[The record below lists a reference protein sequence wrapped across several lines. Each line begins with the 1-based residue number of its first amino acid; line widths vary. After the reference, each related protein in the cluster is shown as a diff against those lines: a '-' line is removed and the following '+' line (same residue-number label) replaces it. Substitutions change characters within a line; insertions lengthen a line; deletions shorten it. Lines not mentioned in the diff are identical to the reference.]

1 MYSEEPLERQWAQV
15 QEVLLDMEEQCD
27 DLVIDCLQG
36 MVGELGCQV
45 TVRRREHILT
55 LLRELNHLYD
65 CGIPARE
72 MICEEDEEYCFSWI
86 YEFDFYLGDADYL
99 LHFVVDAALNSNGIV
114 NKYLTLERQVY
125 RKGLCLKASEP
136 MVLDPD
142 ALERL
147 KEKIVSVMACPPNT
161 GRFLDWD
168 DD

>member
-1 MYSEEPLERQWAQV
+1 
-15 QEVLLDMEEQCD
+15 
-27 DLVIDCLQG
+27 
-36 MVGELGCQV
+36 
-45 TVRRREHILT
+45 
-55 LLRELNHLYD
+55 
-65 CGIPARE
+65 

>member
-1 MYSEEPLERQWAQV
+1 
-15 QEVLLDMEEQCD
+15 
-27 DLVIDCLQG
+27 
-36 MVGELGCQV
+36 
-45 TVRRREHILT
+45 
-55 LLRELNHLYD
+55 
-65 CGIPARE
+65 

-142 ALERL
+142 ALEQL
-147 KEKIVSVMACPPNT
+147 KEKIASAMACPPNT

>member
-1 MYSEEPLERQWAQV
+1 
-15 QEVLLDMEEQCD
+15 
-27 DLVIDCLQG
+27 
-36 MVGELGCQV
+36 
-45 TVRRREHILT
+45 
-55 LLRELNHLYD
+55 
-65 CGIPARE
+65 

-147 KEKIVSVMACPPNT
+147 KENRFRYGLSSQYGP
-161 GRFLDWD
+161 FLDWD